1 MKNVIIVSAI
11 LLSVLHSKAQ
21 SSKQTRDSIYYL
33 IDTAK
38 TPVNDRLWDIHD
50 ENNLVFYTFQ
60 CSCLMYGGN
69 PTFVYS
75 SNKPAQVPINSLKGI
90 RLISIVGLLKLIKQS
105 EGEKFNTKHVLY
117 FIQPSNEGYIKR
129 QVRAFRNQE
138 PIKDY
143 EIIKAKADSAG
154 IKN

>member
-1 MKNVIIVSAI
+1 MKNLIIVSAF
-11 LLSVLHSKAQ
+11 LLSVLHAKAQ

-33 IDTAK
+33 MDTAK

-50 ENNLVFYTFQ
+50 ENALIFYTFQ
-60 CSCLMYGGN
+60 CACLQYGGN
-69 PTFVYS
+69 PTFVYN
-75 SNKPAQVPINSLKGI
+75 SNKPNQTHINSVRAI
-90 RLISIVGLLKLIKQS
+90 RLIRIVDLLKLLKQS
-105 EGEKFNTKHVLY
+105 EGEEFNKKHIMY
-117 FIQPSNEGYIKR
+117 FIQPSKKGYVKR

-143 EIIKAKADSAG
+143 EIIKAKSDSAR